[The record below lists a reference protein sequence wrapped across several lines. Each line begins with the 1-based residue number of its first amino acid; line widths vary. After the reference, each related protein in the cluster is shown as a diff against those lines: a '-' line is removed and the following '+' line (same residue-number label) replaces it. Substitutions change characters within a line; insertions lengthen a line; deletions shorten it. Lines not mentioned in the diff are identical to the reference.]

1 MTIMRSRI
9 LAAIV
14 FTAIG
19 ALALSG
25 CGPKKEN
32 TSTMS
37 YDLSPASNAKY
48 LADNKAKEGVTTTAD
63 GLQYRIIKSGS
74 GRRVTSGADKVTVMY
89 KGWTIDGNVFDQTQ
103 PGATA
108 TFPAGA
114 LIPGWVEALRLMK
127 EGDEWQLVIPS
138 DLGYGDQGAG
148 GAIGPNQ
155 TLVFNMTLVS
165 VQPDA
170 PPQ

>member
-1 MTIMRSRI
+1 MFFKKSAL
-9 LAAIV
+9 LAIFAATLV
-14 FTAIG
+14 V
-19 ALALSG
+19 SG
-25 CGPKKEN
+25 CGPKKED

-37 YDLSPASNAKY
+37 YDLSATSNAKF
-48 LADNKAKEGVTTTAD
+48 LADNKVKDGVTTTAD

-74 GRRVTSGADKVTVMY
+74 GKGVKSGADKVTVMY
-89 KGWTIDGNVFDQTQ
+89 KGWTIDGKVFDQTQ

-114 LIPGWVEALRLMK
+114 LIPGWVEALRMMK

-155 TLVFNMTLVS
+155 TLVFDMTLVS

-170 PPQ
+170 APH

>member
-1 MTIMRSRI
+1 MRSRI
-9 LAAIV
+9 FTAIV
-14 FTAIG
+14 FAAIG
-19 ALALSG
+19 AAALTG
-25 CGPKKEN
+25 CGPKKES
-32 TSTMS
+32 TSAMS
-37 YDLSPASNAKY
+37 YDLSATSNAKF
-48 LADNKAKEGVTTTAD
+48 LADNKVKEGVTTTAD
-63 GLQYRIIKSGS
+63 GLQYRVIKSGS
-74 GRRVTSGADKVTVMY
+74 GKGVKSGADKVTVMY
-89 KGWTIDGNVFDQTQ
+89 KGWTIDGKVFDQTQ

-148 GAIGPNQ
+148 ADIGPNQ
-155 TLVFNMTLVS
+155 TLVFDMTLVS

-170 PPQ
+170 PPQR

>member
-1 MTIMRSRI
+1 MSFRNSAL
-9 LAAIV
+9 LAV
-14 FTAIG
+14 FAAMLVIG
-19 ALALSG
+19 G
-25 CGPKKEN
+25 CGPKKED

-37 YDLSPASNAKY
+37 YDLSATSNTKF
-48 LADNKAKEGVTTTAD
+48 LADNKVKDGVTTTAD
-63 GLQYRIIKSGS
+63 GLQYRVIKSGS
-74 GRRVTSGADKVTVMY
+74 GKSVKSGADKVTVMY
-89 KGWTIDGNVFDQTQ
+89 KGWTIDGKVFDQTQ

-138 DLGYGDQGAG
+138 DLGYGAQGAG
-148 GAIGPNQ
+148 ADIGPNQ
-155 TLVFNMTLVS
+155 TLGFDMTLVKG
-165 VQPDA
+165 QPDQ